1 MMNNT
6 KRWLYSCLTIIFIQM
21 IVVLFYLVGLL
32 SRFPDSIASIVWLV
46 AGFLG
51 LIVGFIVATKK
62 GMPRAVDYLAFSIM
76 IVGGLLIIFY
86 VIAMFITSM

>member
-1 MMNNT
+1 MNDS
-6 KRWLYSCLTIIFIQM
+6 KRWLYSCLAVIFIQLLL
-21 IVVLFYLVGLL
+21 IIFYVSGVL
-32 SRFPDSIASIVWLV
+32 SRFPENIASIVWLV

-51 LIVGFIVATKK
+51 LMVGFIVAMKK
-62 GMPRAVDYLAFSIM
+62 GMSRAVDYLAFLIM

>member
-21 IVVLFYLVGLL
+21 IVVLFYLTGLL
-32 SRFPDSIASIVWLV
+32 SRFPESIASIVWLV

-51 LIVGFIVATKK
+51 LIIGFTVALKK
-62 GMPRAVDYLAFSIM
+62 GMSRAVDYLAFSIM

>member
-1 MMNNT
+1 M
-6 KRWLYSCLTIIFIQM
+6 II
-21 IVVLFYLVGLL
+21 VLFYLIGLL

-46 AGFLG
+46 TGFLG
-51 LIVGFIVATKK
+51 LMVGFIVALKK
-62 GMPRAVDYLAFSIM
+62 GMPRTVDYLAFSIM